1 MTDPASERAF
11 TPIES
16 VARALERLAVTD
28 DVSTIETGEHP
39 SGERTAEV
47 TMTPKLAGD
56 MLPYPIALTVYNGD
70 AEWFQR
76 VGIVAVEER
85 TPLVGHFR
93 VIVR

>member
-28 DVSTIETGEHP
+28 DVTTIEAGEHP
-39 SGERTAEV
+39 SGERTVEV
-47 TMTPKLAGD
+47 TTNPKLAGAT
-56 MLPYPIALTVYNGD
+56 LPYPIALTVYNGD

-76 VGIVAVEER
+76 VGIVDVEKR
-85 TPLVGHFR
+85 TPLIGHFR